1 MLVVPTILEVKD
13 WDILLKR
20 IENGKCTPFLVFGAC
35 SEKISIISQIASK
48 WAKEYDYPMED
59 SYDLTRVEFVTVVED
74 FMTLRKIYAEK
85 SKNCLPQN

>member
-1 MLVVPTILEVKD
+1 VPTMLEVKD

-20 IENGKCTPFLVFGAC
+20 IKNGKCTPFLGSGAC
-35 SEKISIISQIASK
+35 SEKNLIISQIANE

-59 SYDLTRVEFVTVVED
+59 SDDLTRVELVTVVED
-74 FMTLRKIYAEK
+74 LMTLRKRCVEK

>member
-1 MLVVPTILEVKD
+1 MLEVKD

-20 IENGKCTPFLVFGAC
+20 IKNGKCTPFLGSGAC
-35 SEKISIISQIASK
+35 SKKISIISQIANE

-59 SYDLTRVEFVTVVED
+59 SDDLIRVELVTVVED
-74 FMTLRKIYAEK
+74 LMTLRKKIYAEK